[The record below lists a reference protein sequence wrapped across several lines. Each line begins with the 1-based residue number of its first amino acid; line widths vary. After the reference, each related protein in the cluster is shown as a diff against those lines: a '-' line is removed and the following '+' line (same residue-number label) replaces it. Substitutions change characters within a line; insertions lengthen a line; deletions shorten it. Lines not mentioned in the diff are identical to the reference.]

1 LMRTVTAAE
10 TLSIVEATI
19 ERLERADV
27 VAA

>member
-10 TLSIVEATI
+10 TLGIVEATI
-19 ERLERADV
+19 ERLEAAEL